1 MEIESYHTCNS
12 DLKWHGLYGKDGKWK
27 KYLAS
32 ETNKH
37 PAKMSMALAD
47 RIMIHL
53 EQLGYLHEGD
63 RIIDFMCGTSRT
75 GVVAELHGYSFTGI
89 ELESHFIDMINGS
102 ECDGSFK
109 TEDASDKDHVKVFY
123 GQCRAK
129 EIHQPHHINGNR
141 DTLQKAIN
149 HPPSWNIIQGD
160 ARHLSELLQSNGAG
174 IVSPPYGDTGLNYRE
189 NGLIVDGKKYHRP
202 YMDGNNIGYSGVISP
217 AYADMKVGKYSK
229 GIDSKKNYES
239 YRKSGG
245 GMSYEAFV
253 KYMESQ
259 SNEYSSNPDNVSN
272 LKDIGLVSPVYGEM
286 IKKNGGT
293 MPDDYK
299 VEVSTKTARKYSD
312 NPSNI
317 GNLKDIGIVSPPYG
331 DALTHPSLGSVN
343 KPEWGKGGDIVGR
356 RGLTKK
362 YESVGSKEINRNGDN
377 IGNLKDIGIVSPPY
391 ANIEI
396 GKGMNTRPS
405 RPGHKDQTGRSENAV
420 SQQITKYSE
429 NSFNI
434 GNLKDVGIV
443 SPPYAMGEG
452 TGHGGI
458 PTALMNEK
466 RIFNRYGTGEEQ
478 IGNRIGETYLS
489 AMHSVYSEAFNSGIS
504 PLVTVT
510 KNPTKQGK
518 LRRLDIDTILLLEK
532 AGYQIIDYHQAM
544 LFTEHKQQTLSGDE
558 IKGAK
563 GQMSFFKRLSYS
575 KGNAVADHE
584 DIIIAVIPEG
594 GMNE

>member
-102 ECDGSFK
+102 ECDGSFR
-109 TEDASDKDHVKVFY
+109 TEDATDKDHVKVFY

-129 EIHQPHHINGNR
+129 EMHQPHHINGNR

-160 ARHLSELLQSNGAG
+160 ARHLSELLQSNGTG

-189 NGLIVDGKKYHRP
+189 NGLIVDGFKYHRP

-253 KYMESQ
+253 EYMESQ
-259 SNEYSSNPDNVSN
+259 SNEYSSNPNNV
-272 LKDIGLVSPVYGEM
+272 
-286 IKKNGGT
+286 
-293 MPDDYK
+293 
-299 VEVSTKTARKYSD
+299 
-312 NPSNI
+312 
-317 GNLKDIGIVSPPYG
+317 
-331 DALTHPSLGSVN
+331 
-343 KPEWGKGGDIVGR
+343 
-356 RGLTKK
+356 
-362 YESVGSKEINRNGDN
+362 
-377 IGNLKDIGIVSPPY
+377 GNLKDIGIVSPPY
-391 ANIEI
+391 ADIEI
-396 GKGMNTRPS
+396 GKGLNTKPS
-405 RPGHKDQTGRSENAV
+405 RHGHKDQTGRSNNAPSQIATNYSAIV
-420 SQQITKYSE
+420 SPPYGELGIGDYKETRDNFVEWIKNELTTKGYIEWKGKKYSE
-429 NSFNI
+429 AEWRELNYGRIDGRIMQGSPKMGTEGYNPKNLDNI
-434 GNLKDVGIV
+434 GNLKDIGII
-443 SPPYAMGEG
+443 SPPYGLGEG
-452 TGHGGI
+452 TGHAGVS
-458 PTALMNEK
+458 TALMDEK
-466 RIFNRYGTGEEQ
+466 RIFNRYGTREGQ
-478 IGNRIGETYLS
+478 IGNNIGETYLS
-489 AMHSVYSEAFNSGIS
+489 AMFQVYSEAYKSAIS
-504 PLVTVT
+504 PLVTIT
-510 KNPTKQGK
+510 KNPTKHGN
-518 LRRLDIDTILLLEK
+518 LRRLDIDTILLLEN

-544 LFTEHKQQTLSGDE
+544 LFTEQRQQTLMAMGSQS
-558 IKGAK
+558 AK

-584 DIIIAVIPEG
+584 DIIIAAIPQG
-594 GMNE
+594 DVNE

>member
-253 KYMESQ
+253 EYMESQ
-259 SNEYSSNPDNVSN
+259 SNE
-272 LKDIGLVSPVYGEM
+272 
-286 IKKNGGT
+286 
-293 MPDDYK
+293 
-299 VEVSTKTARKYSD
+299 
-312 NPSNI
+312 
-317 GNLKDIGIVSPPYG
+317 
-331 DALTHPSLGSVN
+331 
-343 KPEWGKGGDIVGR
+343 
-356 RGLTKK
+356 
-362 YESVGSKEINRNGDN
+362 
-377 IGNLKDIGIVSPPY
+377 
-391 ANIEI
+391 
-396 GKGMNTRPS
+396 
-405 RPGHKDQTGRSENAV
+405 
-420 SQQITKYSE
+420 
-429 NSFNI
+429 
-434 GNLKDVGIV
+434 
-443 SPPYAMGEG
+443 
-452 TGHGGI
+452 
-458 PTALMNEK
+458 
-466 RIFNRYGTGEEQ
+466 
-478 IGNRIGETYLS
+478 
-489 AMHSVYSEAFNSGIS
+489 
-504 PLVTVT
+504 
-510 KNPTKQGK
+510 
-518 LRRLDIDTILLLEK
+518 
-532 AGYQIIDYHQAM
+532 
-544 LFTEHKQQTLSGDE
+544 
-558 IKGAK
+558 
-563 GQMSFFKRLSYS
+563 
-575 KGNAVADHE
+575 
-584 DIIIAVIPEG
+584 
-594 GMNE
+594 